1 MSNEINYR
9 IDYGTVNPAG
19 PASRSDPDAPLFASE
34 DGVVASLS
42 NNECIFQMRRTG
54 DTHVMTYQVL
64 QAGRPQCREFRPLD
78 EHVARVQ
85 TTIPGLQAHRDGVRR
100 VLESLGARG
109 LLVSDADFLRRL
121 AAAPAVETPTLR
133 AVFIRACDRPAQLE
147 RLLKSLAECERRFRT
162 TRRYVL
168 IDDSVSSDAAN
179 RHRDLLR
186 EFARATG
193 CKLTYLG
200 IAEQTRFVERLAK
213 AVPQAARVLPSML
226 VRSPMPAAFGGGRG
240 WKSRAAA
247 FRRRGASSCC
257 STTINVCRSVAPT
270 VRARVSIPIRRRWH
284 SRVSTA
290 TSKTL
295 SAPARNSSTIRSS
308 CILRSSVAASA
319 RCSPTQRYAIDRKA
333 LRGLGLGR
341 LDHLRGDANVI
352 ATRQGAYGS
361 SRTESGAWLYQLDPE
376 SRAEFWADRESYLRN
391 VEAGSLWYGQRQ
403 ARATTTGMFTPFA
416 LDNQRLLPCTNPLGR
431 GEDALFAQIAHL
443 CHPDALSVELPVAI
457 GHAQENARRR
467 SDKTLAAPPPRFN
480 YFVTDF
486 VQRQLSE
493 FLAEDPA
500 ARLGLLAANLRD
512 VAGAS
517 DARRLRTLR
526 EYLAYVRADSIERL
540 QQQYE
545 SAQNAPIYWQADVR
559 SIIEANGRALTAK
572 SAPRLADWPDT
583 LDESGCA
590 TMLRDETARLAA
602 GYEAWPALWAYARE
616 QGERLLGAL

>member
-1 MSNEINYR
+1 MTTELEYR
-9 IDYGTVNPAG
+9 IDYGTVTPAV
-19 PASRSDPDAPLFASE
+19 PSPRPDPDAPLFASE

-42 NNECIFQMRRTG
+42 NNECIFQTRRTG

-64 QAGRPQCREFRPLD
+64 QALDQCREFRSLD
-78 EHVARVQ
+78 EHIARIQ
-85 TTIPGLQAHRDGVRR
+85 TTIQGMPAQRDGIRK
-100 VLESLGARG
+100 VLESLGSRG
-109 LLVSDADFLRRL
+109 LLVSDAEFLGRL
-121 AAAPAVETPTLR
+121 QVVSSSAQAPLR

-147 RLLKSLAECERRFRT
+147 RLLKSLADCERRFRT

-168 IDDSVSSDAAN
+168 IDDSTSADAAN

-200 IAEQTRFVERLAK
+200 ASEQTRFVDRLAK
-213 AVPQAARVLPSML
+213 AVPAAAAALPSML
-226 VRSPMPAAFGGGRG
+226 LRSAQPAGFGGGRAWNLALLLSAG
-240 WKSRAAA
+240 ACLVLLDDDQCLPL
-247 FRRRGASSCC
+247 RR
-257 STTINVCRSVAPT
+257 PDD
-270 VRARVSIPIRRRWH
+270 ARDGIDPDP
-284 SRVSTA
+284 
-290 TSKTL
+290 
-295 SAPARNSSTIRSS
+295 SAPAFARFYRNVDNAFGAGEEFTDDPFELHLDLIGKPFGS
-308 CILRSSVAASA
+308 LLADA
-319 RCSPTQRYAIDRKA
+319 RYAIDRKS

-376 SRAEFWADRESYLRN
+376 SRAEFWRDREGYLRN
-391 VEAGSLWYGQRQ
+391 VEAGSLWYGHRQ
-403 ARATTTGMFTPFA
+403 ARVTTAGMFTPFA
-416 LDNQRLLPCTNPLGR
+416 IDNRELLPCTNALGR
-431 GEDALFAQIAHL
+431 GEDALFAQVARL
-443 CHPDALSVELPVAI
+443 CHPDSLSVELPVAI
-457 GHAQENARRR
+457 GHAQEVSRKR
-467 SDKTLAAPPPRFN
+467 SDKTLSAPPPRFN
-480 YFVTDF
+480 YFVSDF

-493 FLAEDPA
+493 FLAENPA
-500 ARLGLLAANLRD
+500 QRLGLFAANLRD

-517 DARRLRTLR
+517 QTRRVRTLR
-526 EYLAYVRADSIERL
+526 EYLAYVRADAIERL

-572 SAPRLADWPDT
+572 GPPRLGDWPDN
-583 LDESGCA
+583 LDEAGCA
-590 TMLRDETARLAA
+590 AMLRDETTRLAA